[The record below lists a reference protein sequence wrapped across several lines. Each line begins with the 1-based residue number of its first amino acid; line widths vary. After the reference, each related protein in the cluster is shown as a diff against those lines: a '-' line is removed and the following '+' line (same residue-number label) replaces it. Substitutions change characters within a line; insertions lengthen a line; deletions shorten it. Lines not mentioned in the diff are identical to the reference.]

1 MKVKQVNGEITHDYL
16 EGLLKAR
23 GVEDVHRFLN
33 PTREDIQSWQ
43 DLENI
48 EEGVSV
54 IYDTL
59 FSNRPYAL
67 IVDSDTDGY
76 TSSAILYQYLK
87 ELNPNKEIDY
97 FIHTGKQHGLEDTYN
112 YLSEKNYD
120 VVLIPDAASNDIEYM
135 EMFPDITFLVLDHH
149 ELDRSVSFN
158 CVLINNQVSPEYRN
172 KFLSGAGITW
182 QFCRALDNRYNVQL
196 ADNYIDLAALGICS
210 DMMSAL
216 EIENQAIWK
225 YGFEKPI
232 NFFFKTLCNK
242 QAYSM
247 GGEIT
252 PTTVAFYI
260 TPLINAMIRM
270 GTQDEKERMFISFID
285 GTRLV
290 PSNKRG
296 EKGVMVEVATESA
309 RECTNAKAHQKK
321 TQEQVSEKLEI
332 KIAKHDLLSNQIL
345 FIRLDDDDV
354 FPSELNGLIAMT
366 LSQKYKRPT
375 IVARLNEEG
384 LIRGSARGLDNSG
397 LTSFKNYLTST
408 NLFEYAQGHDQAFGI
423 SIPAVNLEK
432 FHSIANEELKEMNF
446 TERYYDV
453 NFTRRAVDSDIIA
466 MISDWYEGRRLW
478 SQGNKEPL
486 IYVTDLNITKADIQ
500 IMGSRKDTVKIV
512 KNGVA
517 YMKFFATDMIKELE
531 KYNEIKMSVIGTAN
545 VNWFAGNCTP
555 QIFIQN
561 YEIDDNK
568 FGF

>member
-33 PTREDIQSWQ
+33 PTREDIQSWR

-54 IYDTL
+54 IYNTL

-112 YLSEKNYD
+112 YLNEKDYD

-149 ELDRSVSFN
+149 ELDREVSFN
-158 CVLINNQVSPEYRN
+158 CVLINNQVSSEYRN
-172 KFLSGAGITW
+172 KFLSGAGVTW
-182 QFCRALDNRYNVQL
+182 QFCRALDNHYNVQL

-232 NFFFKTLCNK
+232 NHFFKTLCNK

-247 GGEIT
+247 NGEIT

-423 SIPAVNLEK
+423 SIPAANLEK
-432 FHSIANEELKEMNF
+432 FHSIANEELKGMNF

-453 NFTRRAVDSDIIA
+453 NFTRRAVDSDIVT
-466 MISDWYEGRRLW
+466 MISDLYEGRHLW

>member
-1 MKVKQVNGEITHDYL
+1 MKVKQINEDITHNYL
-16 EGLLKAR
+16 EELLKAR
-23 GVEDVHRFLN
+23 GVEDIQSFLN
-33 PTREDIQSWQ
+33 PSKNDIQTWK
-43 DLENI
+43 DLANI
-48 EEGVSV
+48 NEGVELIHES
-54 IYDTL
+54 L
-59 FSNRPYAL
+59 FSDKPYAL

-76 TSSAILYQYLK
+76 TSSAIIYQYLK

-97 FIHTGKQHGLEDTYN
+97 FIHTGKQHGLEDTYK
-112 YLSEKNYD
+112 YISEKNYE
-120 VVLIPDAASNDIEYM
+120 VVLIPDAASNDIDYM
-135 EMFPDITFLVLDHH
+135 AMFPETMFLILDHH
-149 ELDRSVSFN
+149 ELDKEIGFN
-158 CVLINNQVSPEYRN
+158 CVLINNQISPAYRN
-172 KFLSGAGITW
+172 KFLSGAGVVW
-182 QFCRALDNRYNVQL
+182 QFCRALDECYNVQL
-196 ADNYIDLAALGICS
+196 ADNYIDLAALGVCS

-216 EIENQAIWK
+216 EIENQALWK
-225 YGFEKPI
+225 YGFSKPI
-232 NFFFKTLCNK
+232 NHFFKTLCNK

-296 EKGVMVEVATESA
+296 EKGTMVEVATESA

-345 FIRLDDDDV
+345 FIRLDEDDV

-423 SIPAVNLEK
+423 SIPAANLEK
-432 FHSIANEELKEMNF
+432 FHTIANDELKEMNF

-453 NFTRRAVDSDIIA
+453 NFTRRAVDGDIINL
-466 MISDWYEGRRLW
+466 ISDLYEGRHLW

-486 IYVTDLNITKADIQ
+486 IYITDLNITKADIQ

-531 KYNEIKMSVIGTAN
+531 KYDEIKMSIIGTAN
-545 VNWFAGNCTP
+545 VNYFAGNCTP